1 MDEFLTWHVCGL
13 FGYESIEVNPE
24 PYCLDEDKKNK
35 GTELDAKNR
44 MKKAPK
50 DRAKS

>member
-1 MDEFLTWHVCGL
+1 MAYVWIIRH
-13 FGYESIEVNPE
+13 ESIEVNPK
-24 PYCLDEDKKNK
+24 PYSFDEDKKNK

-50 DRAKS
+50 DRAKFLIKF